1 MPGRVFRD
9 PEEKFFEDFEQGD
22 IIHSRGRTIE
32 ASDIAAFACLTGD
45 YYPLHIDE
53 EFASKTRFGTR
64 LGHGPMTFTYAIG
77 LMGMTGYY
85 GDAIVAMQEVNQL
98 RALRPVKA
106 GDTLTC
112 RCELT
117 EADGSRNER
126 YGSILVLYTVLNQHD
141 EEVMTFTQRMLAKKR
156 RKDTNTEGQA
166 A

>member
-22 IIHSRGRTIE
+22 IVHSRGRTVE

-53 EFASKTRFGTR
+53 EFAKSTRFGTR

-85 GDAIVAMQEVNQL
+85 GDAIVAMQEVNGL
-98 RALRPVKA
+98 RALGPVKA

-112 RCELT
+112 HCELT
-117 EADGSRNER
+117 EADGSHNEK
-126 YGSILVLYTVLNQHD
+126 YGSITVQYTVLNQRG
-141 EEVMTFTQRMLAKKR
+141 EKVMTFIQKMLAKKR
-156 RKDTNTEGQA
+156 RKATATKGSTE
-166 A
+166 

>member
-1 MPGRVFRD
+1 MTGRVFRD
-9 PEEKFFEDFEQGD
+9 PEEKFYEDFELGD
-22 IIHSRGRTIE
+22 IIESRGRTVE
-32 ASDIAAFACLTGD
+32 ASDITAFACLTGD

-85 GDAIVAMQEVNQL
+85 GDAIVAMQEVNGL
-98 RALRPVKA
+98 RALGPVKA

-117 EADGSRNER
+117 EADGSKNEK
-126 YGSILVLYTVLNQHD
+126 YGSITVRYIVLNQRG
-141 EEVMTFTQRMLAKKR
+141 EEVMTFNQKMLAKKR
-156 RKDTNTEGQA
+156 RKDAAKEGQTA
-166 A
+166 